1 MQANTVSP
9 SPSPS
14 PSPTTKAPTL
24 NSNISGLKPGL
35 GVSLKALSE
44 KKETEKPQE
53 EVVISGNANTP
64 FTLEQLKKAWNEY
77 ANNISWD
84 IHFRNSLLNCP
95 PQNLKNNH
103 FEVIVN
109 NPMQEQ
115 KLMDEHIRILNFLK
129 KKLKNSA
136 IEMQVRITVE
146 NEKKLAYTPLEKFKL
161 MAEEN
166 HYLLILKEKLNL
178 EIS

>member
-1 MQANTVSP
+1 MNM
-9 SPSPS
+9 
-14 PSPTTKAPTL
+14 K
-24 NSNISGLKPGL
+24 
-35 GVSLKALSE
+35 E
-44 KKETEKPQE
+44 KNRK
-53 EVVISGNANTP
+53 
-64 FTLEQLKKAWNEY
+64 
-77 ANNISWD
+77 
-84 IHFRNSLLNCP
+84 
-95 PQNLKNNH
+95 
-103 FEVIVN
+103 
-109 NPMQEQ
+109 QEQ
-115 KLMDEHIRILNFLK
+115 KLMDEHIRILKFLK